1 MNGWQKKMKVRTM
14 QIVDFWV
21 GVPLCFIFSIFN
33 KVRNVLPFKRLK
45 FKKKILFLE
54 LSEMGSAILAYS
66 AIMRAKEIKKDYDF
80 YFLIFKSNKESVEIL
95 NTFDND
101 KILTIDNS
109 SFLKL
114 TLSTI
119 KTIFKLR
126 SLSLEAILDMEL
138 FSRYSTLIS
147 YLSNPKEIIGFSN
160 YTEEG
165 LYRGNFITKKV
176 FYNPTKHI
184 SINFLALSESL
195 SKDTLSEPFVKKDLT
210 SYILPIPKFN
220 FKNEIFNNIYLKFRK
235 YNISKNDKLIL
246 INPDAGALPLRGW
259 PIEYYKDLINKLE
272 SEYPEFKI
280 LITGAPSS
288 YSLGKLLCKDCSNT
302 YNFCGETENI
312 TEFLHL
318 MEISALLIT
327 QDSGPVHFASLTN
340 IKLIA
345 LFGPETTLR
354 YGPINSNNENTIVI
368 SKGFH
373 CAPCYSA
380 ANHRHSAC
388 RDNICMK
395 SIGISEV
402 VNGIKELLSNGK
414 SSIINN

>member
-1 MNGWQKKMKVRTM
+1 MKVRTM
-14 QIVDFWV
+14 QIVDFWI

-33 KVRNVLPFKRLK
+33 KIRKIIPFKKSK
-45 FKKKILFLE
+45 FNKKILFLE

-66 AIMRAKEIKKDYDF
+66 AIMRAKEIKKDHDF

-95 NTFDND
+95 NIFDND

-114 TLSTI
+114 TFSTL
-119 KTIFKLR
+119 KTIIKLR
-126 SLSLEAILDMEL
+126 NLSIEAILDMEL

-165 LYRGNFITKKV
+165 LYRGNFLTKEV

-184 SINFLALSESL
+184 SLNFLALSESL
-195 SKDTLSEPFVKKDLT
+195 SKDVLSKPFVKKDL
-210 SYILPIPKFN
+210 SLYILPIPKFN
-220 FKNEIFNNIYLKFRK
+220 FKNKIFENIYFKLKKF
-235 YNISKNDKLIL
+235 NISENDKLIL
-246 INPDAGALPLRGW
+246 VNPDAGALPLRGW
-259 PIEYYKDLINKLE
+259 PLEYYKDLIGKIEN
-272 SEYPEFKI
+272 EYSDYKI
-280 LITGAPSS
+280 LITGTPSS
-288 YSLGKLLCKDCSNT
+288 YALGKILCKGFKNT
-302 YNFCGETENI
+302 YNFCGETKNI

-318 MEISALLIT
+318 MKISALLIT

-354 YGPINSNNENTIVI
+354 YGPINCNNGNTIVI
-368 SKGFH
+368 SKDLH

-388 RDNICMK
+388 KDNVCMK
-395 SIGISEV
+395 CIEV
-402 VNGIKELLSNGK
+402 EEIFCYVKQLLDNK
-414 SSIINN
+414 KNIVINC

>member
-1 MNGWQKKMKVRTM
+1 MKVRTM

-21 GVPLCFIFSIFN
+21 GVPLCFIFSILN
-33 KVRNVLPFKRLK
+33 KIKSVLPFKKSK
-45 FKKKILFLE
+45 FNKKILFLE

-66 AIMRAKEIKKDYDF
+66 AIMKAKEIKKDYDF

-95 NTFDND
+95 NIFDKD

-114 TLSTI
+114 TLSTL
-119 KTIFKLR
+119 KTILKLR

-165 LYRGNFITKKV
+165 LYRGNFLTKKV

-195 SKDTLSEPFVKKDLT
+195 SKETLSKPFVKKDL
-210 SYILPIPKFN
+210 SLYILPIPKFN
-220 FKNEIFNNIYLKFRK
+220 FKNEIFDNIYLKLKKF
-235 YNISKNDKLIL
+235 NISKNDKLIL

-259 PIEYYKDLINKLE
+259 PIKYYKELISKLE
-272 SEYPEFKI
+272 NEYPDYKI

-288 YSLGKLLCKDCSNT
+288 YTLSKLLCKDVNNT
-302 YNFCGETENI
+302 YNFCGETKNI

-318 MEISALLIT
+318 MEISTLLIT

-354 YGPINSNNENTIVI
+354 YGPINSNNKDTIVI
-368 SKGFH
+368 SKNLH

-380 ANHRHSAC
+380 ANHRHSTC
-388 RDNICMK
+388 KDNLCMK
-395 SIGISEV
+395 CIGVSEV
-402 VNGIKELLSNGK
+402 FNSVIRFLDNKEYNV
-414 SSIINN
+414 INNK